1 VDLSDMNLLA
11 RHPLHGARAPR
22 STLTREHAEAAVA
35 TAEGIARYATRM
47 PGDTEAGHPSEPQ

>member
-1 VDLSDMNLLA
+1 MNLLA